1 MYEDGNGFDDTVSAR
16 RSLMTCSSGETLTG
30 EAGGSCGGNALFA
43 TDGDAVELA
52 VSSWTVG
59 EEVLWV
65 FVGWN
70 LEFLVKN

>member
-1 MYEDGNGFDDTVSAR
+1 
-16 RSLMTCSSGETLTG
+16 MTCSSGETLTG
-30 EAGGSCGGNALFA
+30 GAGGLCGGNALFA